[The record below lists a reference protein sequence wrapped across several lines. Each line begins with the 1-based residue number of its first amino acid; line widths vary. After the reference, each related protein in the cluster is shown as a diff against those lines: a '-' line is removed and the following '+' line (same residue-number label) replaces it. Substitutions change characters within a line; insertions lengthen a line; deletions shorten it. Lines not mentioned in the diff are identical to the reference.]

1 MNNTA
6 NSAEQLLQ
14 RAAEIMTERGAQ
26 YDSTGQQRERSMG
39 RIVSAFNA
47 LYGTSMTEQQGWHFM
62 VLLKLARQQAK
73 PHADSMEDAIAYAA
87 LAGEAGFM
95 QLGAMPTPQHLP
107 QADVLA
113 NYEATAQEL
122 TRELG
127 QARSE
132 IFSLEQALKHS
143 VEQRESLYEQ
153 VLEATVSADKWH
165 DKANSLENSL
175 RISEQA
181 ANDKI
186 QQLEDAIQRTDMM
199 HRKAAAEV
207 VHWHKAAD
215 KAQAEAAEYRERC
228 VRLNTKLENL
238 LRLCTKTPT

>member
-14 RAAEIMTERGAQ
+14 KAAEIMTERGAQ

-39 RIVSAFNA
+39 RIVAAFNA
-47 LYGTSMTEQQGWHFM
+47 LYGTQLAEQQGWHFM

-87 LAGEAGFM
+87 LAAEAGFM
-95 QLGAMPTPQHLP
+95 QLGAMPTPQHLS
-107 QADVLA
+107 QAAVLA

-165 DKANSLENSL
+165 DKANSSENSL

-181 ANDKI
+181 AQAKI
-186 QQLEDAIQRTDMM
+186 QQLTNALREAKIALMQR
-199 HRKAAAEV
+199 AANANANASPIVE
-207 VHWHKAAD
+207 HCRGCGLPYK
-215 KAQAEAAEYRERC
+215 QSII
-228 VRLNTKLENL
+228 TF
-238 LRLCTKTPT
+238 

>member
-1 MNNTA
+1 MQTA
-6 NSAEQLLQ
+6 HSAEQLL
-14 RAAEIMTERGAQ
+14 RKAEEIMAERGKQ
-26 YDSTGQQRERSMG
+26 YDSTGQNRERSMG
-39 RIVSAFNA
+39 RIVAAFNC
-47 LYGTSMTEQQGWHFM
+47 LYGTSMTEQQGWYFM
-62 VLLKLARQQAK
+62 LLVKLARQEVK

-122 TRELG
+122 TRELE

-132 IFSLEQALKHS
+132 IFSLDKQVAELNEQLKHS
-143 VEQRESLYEQ
+143 IEQRDSLREQ

-175 RISEQA
+175 RNIEQA
-181 ANDKI
+181 AQAKI
-186 QQLEDAIQRTDMM
+186 QPQRVNN
-199 HRKAAAEV
+199 HE
-207 VHWHKAAD
+207 
-215 KAQAEAAEYRERC
+215 
-228 VRLNTKLENL
+228 
-238 LRLCTKTPT
+238 